1 MAAHTQIEC
10 GAAGA
15 DESPV
20 FQLQEPE
27 NLRASLAG
35 ECNSY
40 SLSPRGE
47 FMPAASLNGLVSG
60 NDEILS
66 VISGI
71 IENTQE
77 PGTVHSTRKHLDSVL
92 PEVAESLQMDTSEP
106 EQDNAAAAKTKIKTS
121 RKLG

>member
-1 MAAHTQIEC
+1 MPAHTQIEC

-27 NLRASLAG
+27 NLRASIAS
-35 ECNSY
+35 ESNKY
-40 SLSPRGE
+40 SLSPVGE
-47 FMPAASLNGLVSG
+47 FMPAASLNGLVSA

-77 PGTVHSTRKHLDSVL
+77 PGTSLSARKHLDSVL
-92 PEVAESLQMDTSEP
+92 PEVAESLQMDTQEP
-106 EQDNAAAAKTKIKTS
+106 EQDNAISVKSKNKTS